1 MVVPHRDVDLPS
13 NTHTP
18 QSSPERSA
26 NRGGVLLAQRRQSV
40 NAHDLDSSP
49 EKIPGGVRLSQ
60 SPSPSPSE
68 SVPSNPAY
76 SRAPEPGSNYHPVKH
91 TSRRPS
97 VSSLQSFNSTYS
109 GLIAGLEHSP
119 PISYAHSPAH
129 LPHHFFPDASRSIS
143 SQRCSPE
150 ENTPDTATI
159 DGRPPQQETNLLS
172 NFQDAPQEIEYLPP
186 EQVHAYIP
194 PEPPAYEDRALNPNK
209 PHRPLSRL
217 QDRIRGP
224 IRKALKAI
232 FPYIRAVWL
241 DIIFLLALTVLTGA
255 LWKWAPL
262 WHQNERLFPMTYDSR
277 TATWYGPV
285 EYSYPRHEFYLG
297 ITTTVVLI
305 PLIPLAV
312 IVLLQSWVRS
322 WLDFHAAFLGLQK
335 ALVMMY
341 VLDLSELFVPC

>member
-68 SVPSNPAY
+68 SVSSNPAY
-76 SRAPEPGSNYHPVKH
+76 SRAPEPGSNYDPVKH

-97 VSSLQSFNSTYS
+97 VSSLQSFNNTYS

-159 DGRPPQQETNLLS
+159 DEHPPQQAP
-172 NFQDAPQEIEYLPP
+172 DASSDSQHPEQENEYLPP
-186 EQVHAYIP
+186 EQEHAYIT
-194 PEPPAYEDRALNPNK
+194 PEPPAYEVRDLHPDK
-209 PHRPLSRL
+209 PRHPLKRL
-217 QDRIRGP
+217 HNRMQGP
-224 IRKALKAI
+224 VRKALKAI
-232 FPYIRAVWL
+232 LPYIRAVWL
-241 DIIFLLALTVLTGA
+241 DVIFLLALTVLTGG
-255 LWKWAPL
+255 LWMWAPL
-262 WHQNERLFPMTYDSR
+262 WHQNERLFPMTYDAR
-277 TATWYGPV
+277 TGTWLGPV
-285 EYSYPRHEFYLG
+285 EYSYPKHEFYLG
-297 ITTTVVLI
+297 ITTTAILI

-312 IVLLQSWVRS
+312 IVLMQFWVRS

-341 VLDLSELFVPC
+341 VTKFSRLIVLC